1 MSNAIRVGSETRRF
15 LPNSLQIQ
23 TWQDIAP
30 FYDDLAHRPLPD
42 RQALEQW
49 IRDKSDLDAAVGE
62 AFSWMYIAISRNN
75 QDQAAMEQ
83 YQYAVQHIQPKV
95 SEQENVLNQR
105 LVESPFFHDLDQD
118 TFGIYLRKVQNA
130 VDLFC
135 PENLPLSTEVQLKS
149 KEYGRIFSQ
158 MTIGMEGRQL
168 TLQKASTLLEEKDR
182 TRRQTVYHKI
192 NQRILQDTE
201 ALDNLFDELLQR
213 RHRIAQNAGFDNYR
227 EYAFRSL
234 NRFDYTPQDCED
246 FHQSIADEIVPLLN
260 ELYVARRHAL
270 NLDKLRPW
278 DLHIDARGQEPLRP
292 YESMDD
298 FLSKGVDCLSQLDPQ
313 FGQVIRKMD
322 DMGHI
327 DLESRKGK
335 RPGAYNM
342 PLFVSG
348 VPFLFMNASYS
359 INDLRTLMHESGHAI
374 HSYLTKD
381 LALSSDRSFPSEI
394 SELAAMTMELL
405 TLEHWDVFF
414 PREEDLKRAK
424 INQLELV
431 LKVLPWI
438 AVVDKFQHWLYTN
451 PHHDRDERK
460 AYWSNLV
467 RSYTSTVVD
476 YSGMEHYVDYLW
488 HKQLHVFEVPFYY
501 VEYGFAQLGAI
512 AIWRKYRQKPTQAI
526 QQYKE
531 ALKLGY
537 TRSIGEV
544 YQAAGIEFDFSKSY
558 VQQLGA
564 FVREELRALV
574 GETC

>member
-1 MSNAIRVGSETRRF
+1 MNNAIRVNHDTGKF
-15 LPNSLQIQ
+15 LPDSLQVH
-23 TWQDIAP
+23 TWEDIAP
-30 FYDDLAHRPLPD
+30 YYNDLTDRPLND
-42 RQALEQW
+42 LEALEQW
-49 IRDKSDLDAAVGE
+49 IYDKSALDAAVSE

-75 QDQAAMEQ
+75 QNQEAMEQ
-83 YQYAVQHIQPKV
+83 YQFAIQHIQPKV
-95 SEQENVLNQR
+95 AEQENVLNQR
-105 LVESPFFHDLDQD
+105 LVSSPFFTELDEE
-118 TFGIYLRKVQNA
+118 TFGIYVRKVQNA

-135 PENLPLSTEVQLKS
+135 PDNVPLSTEVQLKS

-158 MTIGMEGRQL
+158 MTIGLEGRQL

-182 TRRQTVYHKI
+182 SRRQAVYHKI

-201 ALDNLFDELLQR
+201 ELDNLFDELLQR
-213 RHRIAQNAGFDNYR
+213 RHNIALNAGFENYR

-234 NRFDYTPQDCED
+234 NRFDYSPQDCED

-260 ELYVARRHAL
+260 ELYIDRRNAL
-270 NLDKLRPW
+270 DLDKLRPW
-278 DLHIDARGQEPLRP
+278 DLHIDARGQEPLHP
-292 YESMDD
+292 YDSMED
-298 FLSKGVDCLSQLDPQ
+298 FLSKGVSCISHLDPQ
-313 FGQVIRKMD
+313 FGKVIRKMD
-322 DMGHI
+322 HMGHI

-381 LALSSDRSFPSEI
+381 LSLSSDRSFPSEI

-405 TLEHWDVFF
+405 SLEHWDVFF
-414 PREEDLKRAK
+414 SSEEDLKRAK

-451 PHHDRDERK
+451 PHHDREERK

-467 RSYTSTVVD
+467 RSYTSSVVD

-512 AIWRKYRQKPTQAI
+512 AIWRKYRQNPTEAI
-526 QQYKE
+526 QQYKK
-531 ALKLGY
+531 ALQLGY
-537 TRSIGEV
+537 TKSIGEV

-564 FVREELRALV
+564 FVREELRTLV
-574 GETC
+574 GDTN